1 MSATGPGFAAEDLT
15 LSERL
20 QLVFY
25 APRTAFEAVRDREMA
40 FDWLVPALLVCAI
53 GLAAHYL
60 TLDAMTNLDSP
71 AVTEHLQGLGEA
83 DQQRYQESA
92 AMLRTHGW
100 MMVPV
105 GYFTSLV
112 LVGWVLM
119 VMGRSLFQAEV
130 SYRQALVIKA
140 YAALVIGIEWALR
153 GGLVLMT
160 GDPGIQLGLGAL
172 LPAGAAASLGGRVL
186 MAINPFDLWQIGIMG
201 VGLSAL
207 VGVESRKTTAA
218 ILVLWLVWLVGGV
231 GIETLSR
238 NLPPPA

>member
-1 MSATGPGFAAEDLT
+1 MSATGPSFASEDLT

-25 APRTAFEAVRDREMA
+25 APRAAFDAVREQETA
-40 FDWLVPALLVCAI
+40 LDWLVPALLVCAV
-53 GLAAHYL
+53 GLGAHYL
-60 TLDAMTNLDSP
+60 TLGAVTDLDSP
-71 AVTEHLQGLGEA
+71 ALIEHLEELDEA
-83 DQQRYQESA
+83 GRQRYQESV
-92 AMLRTHGW
+92 AMLKTHGW

-119 VMGRSLFQAEV
+119 MMGRSLFQAEV

-140 YAALVIGIEWALR
+140 YAASVIGVEWVLR
-153 GGLVLMT
+153 SGLILMT
-160 GDPGIQLGLGAL
+160 GDPGIQLGLSVL
-172 LPAGAAASLGGRVL
+172 LPASAATSFGGQVL

-207 VGVESRKTTAA
+207 VGVESRKTTAV

-231 GIETLSR
+231 GIESLSR
-238 NLPPPA
+238 NLTPPQ